1 MKSVIFILFNFLFF
15 AIISQNEIKVT
26 YYNLLNFPSSQPS
39 RTDTLKKIIDYI
51 QPDIF
56 VVNELTS
63 FNGGAL
69 IKNNVLNA
77 GGSNNYQSALFFD
90 GPDTDNLLFYNQN
103 KMGLYSQQQIP
114 TQLRDISEYVLYY
127 KPLANQGDTNL
138 IYFYSI
144 HLKAGSSQT
153 NEELRRQEA
162 ETFKQFLINNNRN
175 NNLFVGGDFNFY
187 DYLEPACQEI
197 LFGQSLDLVDPIN
210 QMASWHNN
218 SSYANIHTQSTRSA
232 TGGFAGGAYGG
243 MDDRFDIIFTSNDVI
258 SGSSGIQYISGSY
271 VADGQDGNHFNQ
283 AINSGTNNQVSQEIA
298 DALFYMSDHLPVSLS
313 FNISMPLSSHELI
326 NNQLAVNFIQSDKR
340 LIINTMD
347 SFESQIFVYDLSGR
361 ELFREEL
368 KNENQIEIN
377 LQSFSEGIY
386 IANCIINGKRI
397 NRKFILSH

>member
-1 MKSVIFILFNFLFF
+1 MKSIILFLFNILILSF
-15 AIISQNEIKVT
+15 FSQDEIKVT

-39 RTDTLKKIIDYI
+39 RADTLKKILDYI

-77 GGSNNYQSALFFD
+77 GGSSNYQSALFFD

-114 TQLRDISEYVLYY
+114 TQLRDISEYILYY
-127 KPLANQGDTNL
+127 KPLASNGDTNL

-162 ETFKQFLINNNRN
+162 VTFKQFLVNNNRT
-175 NNLFVGGDFNFY
+175 NNLIVGGDFNFY

-218 SSYANIHTQSTRSA
+218 SSYVNIHTQSTRSA

-258 SGSSGIQYISGSY
+258 SGSSGIQYVTGSY
-271 VADGQDGNHFNQ
+271 IADGQDGNHFNQ
-283 AINSGTNNQVSQEIA
+283 AINAGTNNQVSQEIVN
-298 DALFYMSDHLPVSLS
+298 ALFYMSDHLPVSLS
-313 FNISMPLSSHELI
+313 LNMSLPLKNQEFNSDQLDLYFVH
-326 NNQLAVNFIQSDKR
+326 NNKS
-340 LIINTMD
+340 LIINTKESFD
-347 SFESQIFVYDLSGR
+347 SDILVYDLSGR
-361 ELFREEL
+361 IILIINP
-368 KNENQIEIN
+368 KNENQVEIN
-377 LQSFSEGIY
+377 LESFYQGVY
-386 IANCIINGKRI
+386 IVSFILNKKRV